1 MFRREIQERENWRD
15 LARQFGFGFHS
26 MYDQPYWDESA
37 YYQFTLEQIENDIEA
52 PTEELHQMCLAIV
65 DEVVRSERLLTQ
77 CAIPEFM
84 WEQVASSWHRN
95 EPSLYSRLDFAYN
108 GTSPAKLLENNADT
122 PTSLFE
128 TGFWQWVW
136 LEDVV
141 NKGLIHQ
148 SADQFNIL
156 QDFLIE
162 RFSEIAKYQPGQT
175 LHFSCCKYTEED
187 KGTVQY
193 LEDCAREAGLA
204 TAFVYVE
211 DIGATEDGLFVD
223 AGDRAIRWMFKLYP
237 WEFMFEE
244 EYAKYL
250 ATAKVNWLEPMWK
263 SILSNKALLPLLWER
278 FPNHPNL
285 LPAYFAND
293 SKANTLKD
301 YVIKPLFSRE
311 GANIEIVKGGKRI
324 LKTAGPYESKFNIV
338 QQYHP
343 LPKFGQSHTLIGS
356 WLVND
361 RAAGISIRE
370 DTSLVT
376 QDMARYIPHVILT

>member
-1 MFRREIQERENWRD
+1 
-15 LARQFGFGFHS
+15 
-26 MYDQPYWDESA
+26 
-37 YYQFTLEQIENDIEA
+37 
-52 PTEELHQMCLAIV
+52 
-65 DEVVRSERLLTQ
+65 
-77 CAIPEFM
+77 
-84 WEQVASSWHRN
+84 
-95 EPSLYSRLDFAYN
+95 
-108 GTSPAKLLENNADT
+108 
-122 PTSLFE
+122 
-128 TGFWQWVW
+128 
-136 LEDVV
+136 
-141 NKGLIHQ
+141 
-148 SADQFNIL
+148 
-156 QDFLIE
+156 
-162 RFSEIAKYQPGQT
+162 
-175 LHFSCCKYTEED
+175 
-187 KGTVQY
+187 
-193 LEDCAREAGLA
+193 
-204 TAFVYVE
+204 
-211 DIGATEDGLFVD
+211 
-223 AGDRAIRWMFKLYP
+223 
-237 WEFMFEE
+237 
-244 EYAKYL
+244 
-250 ATAKVNWLEPMWK
+250 MWK

-293 SKANTLKD
+293 SKANGLKD